1 MAPVP
6 PLSASELLT
15 LIIQLTALLGVALL
29 LGRLAARLGMPAIV
43 GELLAGVVLGPS
55 LLGHAAPAVYHWL
68 FPATP
73 TQQHLLD
80 AVGQFGV
87 ILLVGIAG
95 AHLDVASLPRRGAT
109 ALKVS
114 AFGLTIPLALGVTAG
129 YFAPLSLMPHHDRVV
144 FGVFVGVAMCVTA
157 IPVIAKTLADMRLL
171 HREVGQLT
179 LTAGMVDDAV
189 AWFLLSVVSAMATVG
204 LHQGPLTRSVLYLVG
219 FVVVAGLVG
228 RPLVRAVMRL
238 AGRSTESGPTITTAV
253 VLVLVGA
260 AVTQSLRMEAVF
272 GAFVAGILIGAPGVV
287 DAKRLAPLRTVV
299 LSVLAPIFL
308 ASAGLRMDLTTLR
321 HPVVLLAAL
330 VALAIA
336 VAGKFTGAYLG
347 SRLSR
352 MGHWEGVAVGAGM
365 NARGVVEIVVA
376 MVGLRLG
383 VLNVTSYT
391 IVALIAVVTSLMAP
405 PLLRIAMSRVSQNA
419 EEQLRLSYQED
430 WGAADTAQK
439 PAT

>member
-1 MAPVP
+1 MTPVP
-6 PLSASELLT
+6 PLASAELLT
-15 LIIQLTALLGVALL
+15 LLVQLATLLVIALG
-29 LGRLAARLGMPAIV
+29 LGRLAARLSMPAIV

-55 LLGHAAPAVYHWL
+55 LLGHSAPAVYHWL

-73 TQQHLLD
+73 GQQHLLD

-87 ILLVGIAG
+87 ILLVGVAG

-114 AFGLTIPLALGVTAG
+114 LFGLLLPLTLGLTAG
-129 YFAPLSLMPHHDRVV
+129 YFAPVSLMPHHNRVV
-144 FGVFVGVAMCVTA
+144 FAAFVGVAMCVTA

-171 HREVGQLT
+171 RREVGQLT
-179 LTAGMVDDAV
+179 LTAGMIDDAV

-204 LHQGPLTRSVLYLVG
+204 LSQGPLTRSVLYLLG
-219 FVVVAGLVG
+219 FVVVAGLLG

-238 AGRSTESGPTITTAV
+238 AGRSGESGPTITAAV

-260 AVTQSLRMEAVF
+260 AVTQSLHMEAVF
-272 GAFVAGILIGAPGVV
+272 GAFVVGILIGAPGVV
-287 DAKRLAPLRTVV
+287 DPKRLGPLRTIV

-321 HPVVLLAAL
+321 DPVVLLAAL
-330 VALAIA
+330 AALAIA
-336 VAGKFTGAYLG
+336 IAGKFCCAYLG
-347 SRLSR
+347 ARASRL
-352 MGHWEGVAVGAGM
+352 GHWEGVAVGAGM

-391 IVALIAVVTSLMAP
+391 IVALIAIITSLMAP
-405 PLLRIAMSRVSQNA
+405 PLLRLAMSRVSQNA
-419 EEQLRLSYQED
+419 EEQLRLSYQES
-430 WGAADTAQK
+430 WVAAEATA
-439 PAT
+439 